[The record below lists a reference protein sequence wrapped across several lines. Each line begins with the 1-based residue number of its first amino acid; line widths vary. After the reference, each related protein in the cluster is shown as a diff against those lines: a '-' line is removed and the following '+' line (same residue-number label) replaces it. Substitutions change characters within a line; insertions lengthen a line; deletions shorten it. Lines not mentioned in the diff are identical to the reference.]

1 MALHSE
7 YSDNFTVELKDDVPP
22 IANLS
27 LLLPSDEVR
36 EVSGASLF
44 RAAVNLIKENSDLLY
59 KESRRWTMKGK
70 TPQELESLLAQ
81 QLAANC
87 RRYPATPYY
96 DDYLDEARTEFPEL
110 RQHLKHLVNKAE

>member
-1 MALHSE
+1 
-7 YSDNFTVELKDDVPP
+7 
-22 IANLS
+22 
-27 LLLPSDEVR
+27 
-36 EVSGASLF
+36 
-44 RAAVNLIKENSDLLY
+44 
-59 KESRRWTMKGK
+59 MKGK